1 MKAGLPLLVG
11 ARGRACD
18 PATHVKPRKP
28 IFSLKIDLIKSQ
40 SERPIIEMTALT
52 PVCCSIARWFPI
64 KLISLAVA
72 GLESPWLTLLICEQQ
87 RLKTILINSVLR
99 GS

>member
-1 MKAGLPLLVG
+1 MKAGLPLLVVPEG
-11 ARGRACD
+11 GHAILR
-18 PATHVKPRKP
+18 PTINPESP
-28 IFSLKIDLIKSQ
+28 FSLKIDLIKSQ

-72 GLESPWLTLLICEQQ
+72 GLESQWLTLPICEQQ
-87 RLKTILINSVLR
+87 RLKTILTNSVLR